1 MFCMHQKKGWE
12 YYMIQSWNPWQ
23 NENPNNDVMLSL
35 LKKPHS
41 QQATEIRIHQSGHI
55 TELLF
60 IDFVRFDTEV
70 VNQISSGTWWPVTL
84 RMLKKISS
92 YLSRCISI
100 TLPDHPT
107 CILPFKHGL
116 EAPGVKEYLKTN
128 RRLGPKGFN
137 SQPLKGGDDCFFMF
151 VYHIAKM
158 EQICVYIY

>member
-1 MFCMHQKKGWE
+1 MRILHDSILEPLTEWKSKQWCHVKLVEEAPFPASNGNSHSSSSFSSILFDLILRSSTKFLRE
-12 YYMIQSWNPWQ
+12 H
-23 NENPNNDVMLSL
+23 DDL
-35 LKKPHS
+35 L
-41 QQATEIRIHQSGHI
+41 
-55 TELLF
+55 LL
-60 IDFVRFDTEV
+60 EC
-70 VNQISSGTWWPVTL
+70 
-84 RMLKKISS
+84 LKKISS

-158 EQICVYIY
+158 EQICVYIYILIISN

>member
-1 MFCMHQKKGWE
+1 MFFAGGFRWLCIDCFLHCASPCVVVM
-12 YYMIQSWNPWQ
+12 MIPSKQRKFAFTNLDILPSSVSSILFDLILRSSTKFLR
-23 NENPNNDVMLSL
+23 EHDDL
-35 LKKPHS
+35 L
-41 QQATEIRIHQSGHI
+41 
-55 TELLF
+55 LL
-60 IDFVRFDTEV
+60 EC
-70 VNQISSGTWWPVTL
+70 
-84 RMLKKISS
+84 LKKISS